1 MACINSHQNIS
12 QTYFIFIIYNNRCIY
27 IYTVFIYYISSY
39 VCIYIYMSYF
49 HSWHGMPLFS
59 SQDSRWWMDQRLGV
73 GLTELVKNA
82 MYLHHSRA
90 LAYVPILG
98 FSGVGTHWRA
108 TTHDAHQT
116 FEPHRLQARWC
127 SDCSVK
133 CSFLLKPV
141 NNRIPAK
148 RGIREKEHRGT
159 GEHMTEQRMH
169 PQR

>member
-1 MACINSHQNIS
+1 M
-12 QTYFIFIIYNNRCIY
+12 YIY
-27 IYTVFIYYISSY
+27 IQFSYIISSY
-39 VCIYIYMSYF
+39 VYVYIYIYISYF

-59 SQDSRWWMDQRLGV
+59 SQDSRLWMDQRLGV

-90 LAYVPILG
+90 IFHRISSRLGVPILG
-98 FSGVGTHWRA
+98 LSGVGTHWRA

-127 SDCSVK
+127 SDCTVK
-133 CSFLLKPV
+133 CSFLQKPV

-159 GEHMTEQRMH
+159 GEQMTEQRMH